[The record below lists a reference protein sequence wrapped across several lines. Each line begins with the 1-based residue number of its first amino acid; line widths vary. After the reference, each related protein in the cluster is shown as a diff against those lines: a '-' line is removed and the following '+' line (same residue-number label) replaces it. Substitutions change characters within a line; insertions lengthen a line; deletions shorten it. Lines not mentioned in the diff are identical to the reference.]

1 MARPAKKKKRCGV
14 FIYCTEE
21 IKKRLKVAAAKK
33 GVTLSGYVM
42 SAALGNLKRDEPHA
56 R

>member
-1 MARPAKKKKRCGV
+1 MARPATKKKRCGV

-21 IKKRLKVAAAKK
+21 IKKRLKIAAAKK
-33 GVTLSGYVM
+33 GETLSGYVM
-42 SAALGNLKRDEPHA
+42 SAAIGNLKRDETRA